1 MFLLKNKN
9 KLYHLISKK
18 KSSINLL
25 RKKLEKLKVHN
36 SVNLEKLIYDFKG
49 SIKDIDCNGFI
60 DFETL
65 LNDIKSKN
73 VKPKD
78 VEKNPIEFKSK
89 LSRVR
94 VGGDKSDKQLS
105 EEEILQS
112 FTNCE
117 RRL

>member
-78 VEKNPIEFKSK
+78 VEKTPIEFKSK